1 MKNYQK
7 YHRALRCR
15 TRSYKVHFKKI
26 RSQQQKSISFLYN
39 CLFAEIIEKKMHLEK
54 SLQQEKSSK
63 REMNQRLQ
71 EQREIHD
78 KTIQDSNTRFESLKQ
93 QYKLLKSQ
101 YEDLQE
107 SSAKLK
113 EQQSEEINGLQH
125 KVQLLQS
132 QLSKQKREKEN
143 EMEMMLVS

>member
-1 MKNYQK
+1 
-7 YHRALRCR
+7 
-15 TRSYKVHFKKI
+15 
-26 RSQQQKSISFLYN
+26 
-39 CLFAEIIEKKMHLEK
+39 MHLEK